1 MLQSQKIQLQ
11 QSADKE
17 RLGEIGNLEG
27 EAYTEEIR
35 KEEKT
40 LQAEITGSE
49 VRFQSALLSET
60 TDAEKRAKETT
71 GTLDPEMRERVELRS
86 KAQLTNYLTAR
97 AQGKMLTGP
106 EAELSAAAGVDGGIP
121 IELFDVPEQRDEQV
135 FVNVM
140 TETGIE
146 RRAVTPPG
154 GTVGINLDSIRPAV
168 FANSIASRLGVDMP
182 RVSTG
187 TYASGTVT
195 GSQDAAAKAKGADA
209 VAGAGAISVQTAVP
223 KRISA
228 RLELAI
234 EDVAAVGQANFESI
248 LRQNLS
254 LVLSDELDK
263 QMINGDGQAPNLTG
277 IIERLETINDPT
289 NPGATPDFDDFVE
302 AFTDS
307 VDGLWSTTP
316 KEVGIVA
323 GVDTFKLA
331 AKSFRDIVAADLGSV
346 AFTDY
351 AATHYG
357 GFWTNKRMP
366 APVSTIQRAI
376 VYRMGRSMMGA
387 SGGMRTSVCP
397 HWGSISIDDIFSASA
412 SGTRA
417 YTMHVLLGD
426 VILVQPDAYAL
437 REFKVS

>member
-1 MLQSQKIQLQ
+1 MLASQKLELRRSSIRSRLAEIAQLDGDSYDDAVQ
-11 QSADKE
+11 
-17 RLGEIGNLEG
+17 
-27 EAYTEEIR
+27 
-35 KEEKT
+35 KEEGD
-40 LQAEITGSE
+40 LQAEFGTLE
-49 VRFQSALLSET
+49 KRHRSALIAET
-60 TDAEKRAKETT
+60 DEQNELEKKVANAPDAET
-71 GTLDPEMRERVELRS
+71 RERIELRQ
-86 KAQLTNYLTAR
+86 KAQLTNFFQAR

-121 IELFDVPEQRDEQV
+121 IEILDTPEQRGEQV
-135 FVNVM
+135 FVNVV

-146 RRAVTPPG
+146 RRAVTPAP
-154 GTVGINLDSIRPAV
+154 GTVGVNLDPIRPAV

-187 TYASGTVT
+187 TYASGTIT
-195 GSQDAAAKAKGADA
+195 GSQDAAAKAKGDDA
-209 VAGAGAISVQTAVP
+209 VAGTGAITVQTAVP

-228 RLELAI
+228 RLELSL
-234 EDVAAVGQANFESI
+234 EDIAAVGQANFESI

-263 QMINGDGQAPNLTG
+263 QMISGDGQAPNLTG
-277 IIERLETINDPT
+277 FIERLETINDPVD
-289 NPGATPDFDDFVE
+289 PGAQPDFDDFVE

-331 AKSFRDIVAADLGSV
+331 AKSFRDIQAADLGSV

-351 AATHYG
+351 AAMHYG

-366 APVSTIQRAI
+366 APVSTIQRAL

-397 HWGSISIDDIFSASA
+397 HWGSISIDDIFTGSA

-417 YTMHVLLGD
+417 FTLHVLLGD
-426 VILVQPDAYAL
+426 VILVQPDAYSL

>member
-1 MLQSQKIQLQ
+1 MLASQKIDLRR
-11 QSADKE
+11 SSIRS
-17 RLGEIGNLEG
+17 RLAEITSLEG
-27 EAYTEEIR
+27 DAYTAEI
-35 KEEKT
+35 KGEEKT
-40 LQAEITGSE
+40 LHAEIGGLET
-49 VRFQSALLSET
+49 RYKSALLSET
-60 TDAEKRAKETT
+60 DELAELEKRTANAPDAET
-71 GTLDPEMRERVELRS
+71 RERIELRS
-86 KAQLTNYLTAR
+86 KAQLTNFFQAR

-121 IELFDVPEQRDEQV
+121 IELFDVPEQRGEQV

-146 RRAVTPPG
+146 RRAVTPAP
-154 GTVGINLDSIRPAV
+154 GTVGVNLDPIRPAV

-187 TYASGTVT
+187 TYASGTIT
-195 GSQDAAAKAKGADA
+195 GSQDAAAKAKGDDA
-209 VAGAGAISVQTAVP
+209 VAGTGAITVQTAVP

-228 RLELAI
+228 RLELAL
-234 EDVAAVGQANFESI
+234 EDIAAIGQANFESI

-263 QMINGDGQAPNLTG
+263 QMISGDGQAPNLSG
-277 IIERLETINDPT
+277 MILRLEAINNPTDPT
-289 NPGATPDFDDFVE
+289 EIVDFDNLVF
-302 AFTDS
+302 AFTDA

-331 AKSFRDIVAADLGSV
+331 AKSFRDIAAADLGAI

-351 AATHYG
+351 AAMHYG

-366 APVSTIQRAI
+366 APDGNIQRAI
-376 VYRMGRSMMGA
+376 VYRKGRSMMGG

-397 HWGSISIDDIFSASA
+397 HWGSISIDDIFTGSA

-417 YTMHVLLGD
+417 FTMHVLVGD
-426 VILVQPDAYAL
+426 IILVQPDAYAL